1 MSETLIM
8 NAAVAVAT
16 VYENTARGSGKLFW
30 NVVTDTK
37 ERFTA
42 FSRDIVAHLIDGRTP
57 TVIEG
62 RDGSPNSLAY
72 NLNPPL
78 NTMVFFEARATGKVL
93 APTPAGTP
101 ENQSINAGSVT
112 GVPTPV
118 PPPLRGSGNDSLA
131 GAIPHP
137 GSPPTPPA
145 QPYKPPYR
153 PNTGYQKAGG
163 GWKPED
169 KRPGLVTM
177 NEAYAKD
184 IVTAII
190 GNSDDL
196 KIMDHDKVLAWAT
209 EQTVKLA
216 KVLLDYSL
224 AELKALGFKLE
235 PEK

>member
-1 MSETLIM
+1 MAETPIL

-37 ERFTA
+37 DRFTA

-72 NLNPPL
+72 NLTPPL

-93 APTPAGTP
+93 VPTPAGTV
-101 ENQSINAGSVT
+101 ELTVAI
-112 GVPTPV
+112 
-118 PPPLRGSGNDSLA
+118 PPPN
-131 GAIPHP
+131 PP
-137 GSPPTPPA
+137 GTLPLPGPATQYVGTPPGA
-145 QPYKPPYR
+145 FQKQPYQPYGGGQR
-153 PNTGYQKAGG
+153 AGG

-216 KVLLDYSL
+216 KVLLDYTL
-224 AELKALGFKLE
+224 AELKAMGFKLE
-235 PEK
+235 PGA

>member
-1 MSETLIM
+1 MSDTLIL
-8 NAAVAVAT
+8 NAAVAVKT
-16 VYENTARGSGKLFW
+16 VYENKARGSGKLFW

-37 ERFTA
+37 DRFTA

-93 APTPAGTP
+93 VPTPAGTP
-101 ENQSINAGSVT
+101 EPPVT
-112 GVPTPV
+112 QT
-118 PPPLRGSGNDSLA
+118 
-131 GAIPHP
+131 GAPAP
-137 GSPPTPPA
+137 ANPAAAPMGMAVGTPPGA
-145 QPYKPPYR
+145 FTKPPYKPYGGGQR
-153 PNTGYQKAGG
+153 AGG

-177 NEAYAKD
+177 SLSYAKD
-184 IVTAII
+184 AVVAII
-190 GNSDDL
+190 GNNDDL
-196 KIMDHDKVLAWAT
+196 KTTDHDKVLSWAT

-216 KVLLDYSL
+216 KVLLDYTL

>member
-1 MSETLIM
+1 VSDTLIL
-8 NAAVAVAT
+8 NAAVAVKT
-16 VYENTARGSGKLFW
+16 VYENKARGSGKLFW

-42 FSRDIVAHLIDGRTP
+42 FSRDIVAHLIDGRAP
-57 TVIEG
+57 TIIEG
-62 RDGSPNSLAY
+62 RDGGPNSLAY

-93 APTPAGTP
+93 VPTPAGTV
-101 ENQSINAGSVT
+101 ES
-112 GVPTPV
+112 PV
-118 PPPLRGSGNDSLA
+118 PQATVVMPPPNPPGTLPLPDSG
-131 GAIPHP
+131 
-137 GSPPTPPA
+137 PA
-145 QPYKPPYR
+145 QAYKPPYKPYGGGQR
-153 PNTGYQKAGG
+153 AGG

-184 IVTAII
+184 LIVAII

-196 KIMDHDKVLAWAT
+196 RLRDADCVIEWAAVET
-209 EQTVKLA
+209 MKLA
-216 KVLLDYSL
+216 HRLLEHCLD
-224 AELKALGFKLE
+224 ELKALGFKLE

>member
-1 MSETLIM
+1 MADTLIL

-37 ERFTA
+37 DRFTA
-42 FSRDIVAHLIDGRTP
+42 FSRDIVAHLIDGRAP

-93 APTPAGTP
+93 VPTPAGTV
-101 ENQSINAGSVT
+101 ES
-112 GVPTPV
+112 PV
-118 PPPLRGSGNDSLA
+118 PQATVVMPPPN
-131 GAIPHP
+131 PP
-137 GSPPTPPA
+137 GTLPLPGPATQYVGTPPGA
-145 QPYKPPYR
+145 FQKQPYKPYGGGQR
-153 PNTGYQKAGG
+153 AGG

-196 KIMDHDKVLAWAT
+196 KSQAPEAVIAWAT

-216 KVLLDYSL
+216 KVLLDYTL
-224 AELKALGFKLE
+224 AELKAMGFKLE
-235 PEK
+235 PGA